1 MNRPSAV
8 TPSGLV
14 GSGPVPLPVCLERLR
29 EHFRQVYKFNEDQVE
44 SMLRSASQ
52 SLRKSFASAEQ
63 ALASDDLCSALA
75 PVAHCL
81 NGLLLNLGEGDWAA
95 LARDIEQAAT
105 AGRAYEYAE
114 AVGSMRE
121 GVSAVADYGG
131 S

>member
-52 SLRKSFASAEQ
+52 SLQKCFASADQ

-75 PVAHCL
+75 PVAHSL
-81 NGLLLNLGEGDWAA
+81 NGLLLNLGEGDWAT
-95 LARDIEQAAT
+95 LARDIELAAT

-114 AVGSMRE
+114 VIARMRQ
-121 GVSAVADYGG
+121 GMSAATDYGG
-131 S
+131 R